1 MTPVRWARSK
11 ARSAV
16 DGFFCT
22 SSPDIRRVGDEH
34 SGWVMNVNP
43 TPQTAYCAGVGQ
55 GMSLELEL
63 ARMMQKPVLVFD
75 PSPTGINT
83 VAKSDTRNMQFFP
96 IGLAANAG
104 WLKFSLPRVAGEGS
118 YSVMQEGIETVSFEC
133 SNLSTIM
140 SRNGDLCIDLLKMD
154 IEGFE
159 YDIVNQF
166 LDQEIPVRQ
175 LCVEFHAWLEPNRT
189 LKTIARLYKAGYRII
204 HKHRGDYTFL
214 LDRSRYMELQRK
226 RNARLDS

>member
-16 DGFFCT
+16 DQLFCT
-22 SSPDIRRVGDEH
+22 SSPDIKRVGDAH
-34 SGWVMNVNP
+34 SGWVINVNP
-43 TPQTAYCAGVGQ
+43 PPQTAYCAGVGQ
-55 GMSLELEL
+55 GMTLELEL

-83 VAKSDTRNMQFFP
+83 VSKSDARNLHFFP
-96 IGLAANAG
+96 VGLAANAG
-104 WLKFSLPRVAGEGS
+104 WVKFSLPKVAGEGS
-118 YSVMQEGIETVSFEC
+118 YSVIQDGLDTVCFEC
-133 SNLSTIM
+133 YNLSTIM

-166 LDQEIPVRQ
+166 LDQKVPVRQ
-175 LCVEFHAWLEPNRT
+175 LCVEFHAWLGPNQT

-214 LDRSRYMELQRK
+214 LNQSRYTELK
-226 RNARLDS
+226 RNRNSRLES